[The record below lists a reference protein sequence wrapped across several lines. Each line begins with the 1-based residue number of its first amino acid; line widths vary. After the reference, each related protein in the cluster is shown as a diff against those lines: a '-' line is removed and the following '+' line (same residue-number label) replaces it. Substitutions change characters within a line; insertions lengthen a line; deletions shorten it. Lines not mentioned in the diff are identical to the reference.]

1 MSAKYVLI
9 SSYPLKPGVE
19 LSVIKKIPRINYGKN
34 FYMSE
39 ELDTNELVEL
49 RAYDN
54 LKAICDDEVLFESDF
69 KAFLPYLDS
78 DISREIVKFVEAPIN
93 SQHELPRTRY
103 IQLRHVEVPPEKYEA
118 YRSWRAETIFKVVHE
133 NKDKITSFAS
143 YHSLISGHPGV
154 MFVSA
159 FDVDK
164 DVYVESF
171 IDDRYKQIIR
181 DADNYITNEHGG
193 LYTRIYRAINH

>member
-9 SSYPLKPGVE
+9 SSYPLKSDIE
-19 LSVIKKIPRINYGKN
+19 MSVVKKIPRINDSKN

-39 ELDTNELVEL
+39 ELGTNELLEL

-54 LKAICDDEVLFESDF
+54 LNALCNDEALFECDF
-69 KAFLPYLDS
+69 KSFMPYLDG
-78 DISREIVKFVEAPIN
+78 DISREIVKFVEAPIT
-93 SQHELPRTRY
+93 SKHELPRARY

-118 YRSWRAETIFKVVHE
+118 YRAWRAETIFKVVHE
-133 NKDKITSFAS
+133 NKDKITSFSS

-164 DVYVESF
+164 DVYVEPF
-171 IDDRYKQIIR
+171 VDDRYKKIIR
-181 DADNYITNEHGG
+181 DADNYITNKHGG
-193 LYTRIYRAINH
+193 LYTRIYRSINH